1 MNSQRALKMD
11 NELSI
16 ANHSCGDCKTSVE
29 KNLQIPC
36 EDKSVEF
43 CIRNEKSNKSRL
55 QYNSDKYENKYFVSV
70 LDEEGKLRIAEV
82 KKSHKFSVNEPI
94 GTNKK
99 RISASDKKKKSEES
113 KKNLNT
119 IRPLNAALPNKKL
132 KLGCSNQTIDS
143 QSSTANICELVDG
156 LSNYSDYE
164 DDDFEQEIATTTNSD
179 TEHERETNT
188 TKQVSVKYLIKHEFD
203 S

>member
-16 ANHSCGDCKTSVE
+16 ANHSYGDCKTSVE
-29 KNLQIPC
+29 QNLQIPC

-43 CIRNEKSNKSRL
+43 CIRNEKSNK
-55 QYNSDKYENKYFVSV
+55 KINKYFVSV

-119 IRPLNAALPNKKL
+119 IRPLNAALPNKRL

-179 TEHERETNT
+179 TEHEREPNT
-188 TKQVSVKYLIKHEFD
+188 TKQVSV
-203 S
+203 